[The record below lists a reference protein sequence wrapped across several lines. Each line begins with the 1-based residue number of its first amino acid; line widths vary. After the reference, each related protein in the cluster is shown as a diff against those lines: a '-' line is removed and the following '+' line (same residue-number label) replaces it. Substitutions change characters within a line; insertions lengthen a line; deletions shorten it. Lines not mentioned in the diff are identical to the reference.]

1 LLAGAL
7 GCATGSTGPA
17 AAPDA
22 CPEFVAARPQIPRAP
37 EYPATARSAGMSG
50 ESTHEILVD
59 RNGRVREVHTVGATF
74 FAFAASVDA
83 ALRKSTYYPATLG
96 GKPVAS
102 RFWVRVPFGPPKDM
116 SSSPARNRVT
126 AFVPGKEPADA
137 RLQLAGKVRR
147 ITVVADVT
155 SEPPAEV
162 TVVLIAPGGE
172 ELVLVRPGTMASPA
186 FRKTIGTGEF
196 LAKPGDYHLRMRR
209 GIRAFAESMFT
220 IAADADSA
228 IVNACGAP

>member
-1 LLAGAL
+1 M
-7 GCATGSTGPA
+7 
-17 AAPDA
+17 
-22 CPEFVAARPQIPRAP
+22 
-37 EYPATARSAGMSG
+37 TARTARMSG
-50 ESTHEILVD
+50 ESTHEVLVD
-59 RNGRVREVHTVGATF
+59 RNGKVRDSQTVAATF
-74 FAFAASVDA
+74 VPFAIAADA

-102 RFWVRVPFGPPKDM
+102 RFWVRVPFGQPM
-116 SSSPARNRVT
+116 EMESSPARNRVT
-126 AFVPGKEPADA
+126 AFVPGGEPADA

-155 SEPPAEV
+155 SEPPSEV
-162 TVVLIAPGGE
+162 TVVLIAPSGE
-172 ELVLVRPGTMASPA
+172 ELVLVRPGAMKSPA
-186 FRKTIGTGEF
+186 FRKTIRIGEF

-209 GIRAFAESMFT
+209 GIRAFAESVFT